1 QTTTSPSGRSELCA
15 ASRRAQDVRRHG
27 GCQHRTNGRAGDISV
42 RTRSFPFRADVG
54 WAQAR
59 EVRRRDSHCPLP
71 PLVPDRL
78 SRRELPTGRSSL
90 PAALGFRTLVL
101 LGFPAPVPADLRTGR
116 RVDRLG
122 GRCLPTAPARRTR
135 ADQLCGIP
143 GVPRRGRNRPE
154 VAPRDETVLAVNR
167 LALRGVTLRRAAH
180 NPYPVAHQAHCRQRR
195 RVAAV
200 SGVSLD
206 LGPGSLSALEG
217 ICDGTRTRHLAWRHG
232 PELSAEPGEH
242 L

>member
-1 QTTTSPSGRSELCA
+1 MGRPAAGRSGGGAGREGARGFAGEAEPSEVRPPRRPRQTATSPSGRSELCA

-78 SRRELPTGRSSL
+78 SRRELPTGRSSP

-101 LGFPAPVPADLRTGR
+101 LGFPAPVPADLRTGG

-122 GRCLPTAPARRTR
+122 GRCLPTAPARPTP
-135 ADQLCGIP
+135 P
-143 GVPRRGRNRPE
+143 GPPRGNPSVPPKGPNRPE
-154 VAPRDETVLAVNR
+154 GAPRDETGLPVNR
-167 LALRGVTLRRAAH
+167 LALSGCTLR
-180 NPYPVAHQAHCRQRR
+180 
-195 RVAAV
+195 
-200 SGVSLD
+200 
-206 LGPGSLSALEG
+206 
-217 ICDGTRTRHLAWRHG
+217 
-232 PELSAEPGEH
+232 
-242 L
+242 